1 MVTRLGFSPKLGNV
15 DLSFNYK
22 DLSPETK
29 QEIEAEVRRLV
40 MEASERA
47 TTLLK
52 ERRNELELVT
62 KALIEYET
70 LSKAEIEKILRGE
83 KLDKLQS
90 LPKAPITLPDSLLT
104 TPMNPKTND
113 PVLRDQVSSG
123 QS

>member
-15 DLSFNYK
+15 DLGSNYK
-22 DLSPETK
+22 NLSSETK

-40 MEASERA
+40 TEASERA
-47 TTLLK
+47 TALLK

-70 LSKAEIEKILRGE
+70 LTKAEIEKILRGE
-83 KLDKLQS
+83 KLDKLES

-104 TPMNPKTND
+104 TPIKPKSND
-113 PVLRDQVSSG
+113 PVLRDQDSSER
-123 QS
+123 S